1 MVQSLHVF
9 KYLYIHNSND
19 IAFDPC
25 FQGVTSDQ
33 NNQIKFQVMKALY
46 IDAEGEIP
54 QNAPNLRG
62 KPVQVNFSS
71 ILIMQEIDKIGD
83 LKRGLF
89 YIAIKHQ

>member
-1 MVQSLHVF
+1 M
-9 KYLYIHNSND
+9 KDLY
-19 IAFDPC
+19 
-25 FQGVTSDQ
+25 V
-33 NNQIKFQVMKALY
+33 
-46 IDAEGEIP
+46 DAGEEIP
-54 QNAPNLRG
+54 PNSPKPRG

>member
-1 MVQSLHVF
+1 MQTLHVF
-9 KYLYIHNSND
+9 KYLEIHNANYPD
-19 IAFDPC
+19 FDPC
-25 FQGVTSDQ
+25 YQCVTSDQ
-33 NNQIKFQVMKALY
+33 NTQSKVQAMKDLY
-46 IDAEGEIP
+46 VDAGEEIP
-54 QNAPNLRG
+54 PNSPKPRG